1 MFIFTLKTNS
11 KNSQKKSIKKLN
23 VDIGVFILL
32 IYQSVYDN
40 MVFVAGFFNLGSCMC
55 VGGMIVVSR

>member
-1 MFIFTLKTNS
+1 MFIFTPKTNS

-40 MVFVAGFFNLGSCMC
+40 MVFVAGFFNLSFCMC